1 MKRLFLILLAL
12 AICFSA
18 VACSKAG
25 APEIED
31 TDAENEIVTPVSGK
45 WTCSVKLSHV
55 LTEAQH
61 TVWSEK
67 LTGELTFTLVFEND
81 GNVKVFTNSADATAM
96 IKSYLM
102 ASGYGE
108 AAATMKADLDT
119 KDLSIGNKLGDL
131 KYSFADN
138 TVELSSQAKLK
149 LSEDGKKLIPDLES
163 CYVHHDG
170 EEKCQWF
177 ERLINEMEFERA

>member
-1 MKRLFLILLAL
+1 MKRLFLVLLAIV
-12 AICFSA
+12 ICISA
-18 VACSKAG
+18 VSCSKAG
-25 APEIED
+25 EGELEE
-31 TDAENEIVTPVSGK
+31 TQAENDIVTPVSGK

-55 LTEAQH
+55 LSEAQH

-96 IKSYLM
+96 IKNYLL

-108 AAATMKADLDT
+108 DAAAMKADLDT
-119 KDLSIGNKLGDL
+119 KDISIGDKLGEL
-131 KYSFADN
+131 KYTFAEN
-138 TVELSSQAKLK
+138 TVELSSKAKLK
-149 LSEDGKKLIPDLES
+149 LSDDGKRLKPVLES

-170 EEKCQWF
+170 EEKCKWF
-177 ERLINEMEFERA
+177 DQLINEMEFERA